1 MAGGGL
7 RFNRTMGND
16 FSRRSFL
23 GSLAGFGVA
32 GAGALAA
39 PPATSLRPHLR
50 GEGFYKRA
58 VPSAQEI
65 ISGEKLSGRVA
76 FAVADAKS
84 GKWLECENEQTGTAP
99 ASVTKALTA
108 LYALEA
114 LGAAHQFQTTLLATG
129 GVVNGEVQGDL
140 VLVGGGDP
148 TLDTDGLAQI
158 AAQLKEAGI
167 IGVKGGFKVFEAAF
181 PVLRQIDPAQPDQ
194 VGYNPAVSGLALN
207 FNRVHF
213 EWKRGS
219 NGYAITMEGR
229 SERYRPAVTMA
240 SMQIRDRRA
249 PIYTYEDQPK
259 RDSWTVAKGALGKNG
274 ARWLPV
280 RKPGLYAGDVFATL
294 AGAQGIRLAKPEV
307 IDTLPQGE
315 VIVTHQSGPLLG
327 ILQDMLKYSTN
338 LTAEMVG
345 LAATKSRIGQVADLQ
360 SSAAEMNRWAIN
372 HLGLSAPKL
381 VDHSGLGDASRMTAQ
396 DMALALI
403 KVQESTLRSIL
414 KPFKMRDKKGRPI
427 KDHPIAVDA
436 KTGTLNFVSGLAGY
450 VTAEDGRELA
460 FAIFASDEDAR
471 ARIRPDERERA
482 PGAKTWN
489 RRAKRVQQG
498 LIERWA
504 VLYGS

>member
-1 MAGGGL
+1 
-7 RFNRTMGND
+7 MGND
-16 FSRRSFL
+16 FSRRVFL
-23 GSLAGFGVA
+23 GSLSGFLTVGT
-32 GAGALAA
+32 GTLAA
-39 PPATSLRPHLR
+39 PPATSLRPHQR
-50 GEGFYKRA
+50 GEGFHKRG
-58 VPSAQEI
+58 VPSAQDI
-65 ISGEKLSGRVA
+65 INAEKLSGRVA

-108 LYALEA
+108 LYALET
-114 LGAAHQFQTTLLATG
+114 LGAAHQFETTLCATG
-129 GVVNGEVQGDL
+129 GVINGEVQGDL

-148 TLDTDGLAQI
+148 TLDTDGLALM
-158 AAQLKEAGI
+158 AAQLKEASI

-181 PVLRQIDPAQPDQ
+181 PVLRQIDPSQPDQ

-219 NGYAITMEGR
+219 NGYAVTMEGR

-240 SMQIRDRRA
+240 AMQIRDRRA
-249 PIYTYEDQPK
+249 PIYTYEDHPS
-259 RDSWTVAKGALGKNG
+259 RDSWTVAKGALGKSG

-280 RKPGLYAGDVFATL
+280 RKPGLYAGDVFATM

-307 IDTLPQGE
+307 IDVLPQGE
-315 VIVTHQSGPLLG
+315 TIVTHQSGPLLG

-345 LAATKSRIGQVADLQ
+345 LAATKRRIGLAPDLQ
-360 SSAAEMNRWAIN
+360 SSAAEMNRWAMDD
-372 HLGLSAPKL
+372 LGLNAPKL
-381 VDHSGLGDASRMTAQ
+381 VDHSGLGDASRVTAQ
-396 DMALALI
+396 DLALALI
-403 KVQESTLRSIL
+403 KVHNSTLRGIL

-427 KDHPIAVDA
+427 KDHPVTVDA

-450 VTAEDGRELA
+450 VTAKNGRVLA
-460 FAIFASDEDAR
+460 FAVFAADEDAR
-471 ARIRPDERERA
+471 AKILPDERERA

-489 RRAKRVQQG
+489 RKAKRTQQG

-504 VLYGS
+504 VLYGT

>member
-1 MAGGGL
+1 
-7 RFNRTMGND
+7 MGND
-16 FSRRSFL
+16 FSRRVFL
-23 GSLAGFGVA
+23 GSLSGFLTVGT
-32 GAGALAA
+32 GTLAA
-39 PPATSLRPHLR
+39 PPATSLRPHQR
-50 GEGFYKRA
+50 GEGFHKRG
-58 VPSAQEI
+58 VPSAQDI
-65 ISGEKLSGRVA
+65 INAEKLSGRVA

-108 LYALEA
+108 LYALET
-114 LGAAHQFQTTLLATG
+114 LGAAHQFETTLCATG
-129 GVVNGEVQGDL
+129 GVINGEVQGDL

-148 TLDTDGLAQI
+148 TLDTDGLALM

-181 PVLRQIDPAQPDQ
+181 PVLRQIDPSQPDQ

-219 NGYAITMEGR
+219 NGYAVTMEGR

-240 SMQIRDRRA
+240 AMQIRDRRA
-249 PIYTYEDQPK
+249 PIYTYEDLQN
-259 RDSWTVAKGALGKNG
+259 RDSWTVAKGALGKSG

-280 RKPGLYAGDVFATL
+280 RKPGLYAGDVFATM

-307 IDTLPQGE
+307 IDVLPQGE
-315 VIVTHQSGPLLG
+315 TIVTHQSGPLLG

-345 LAATKSRIGQVADLQ
+345 LAATKRRIGLAPDLQ
-360 SSAAEMNRWAIN
+360 SSAAEMNRWAMDD
-372 HLGLSAPKL
+372 LGLNAPKL
-381 VDHSGLGDASRMTAQ
+381 VDHSGLGDASRVTAQ
-396 DMALALI
+396 DLALALI
-403 KVQESTLRSIL
+403 KVHNSTLRGIL

-427 KDHPIAVDA
+427 KDHPVTVDA

-450 VTAEDGRELA
+450 VTAKNGRVLA
-460 FAIFASDEDAR
+460 FAVFAADEDAR
-471 ARIRPDERERA
+471 AKILPDERERA

-489 RRAKRVQQG
+489 RKAKRTQQG

-504 VLYGS
+504 VLYGT

>member
-1 MAGGGL
+1 
-7 RFNRTMGND
+7 MGND
-16 FSRRSFL
+16 FSRRVFL
-23 GSLAGFGVA
+23 GSLSGFLTVGT
-32 GAGALAA
+32 GTLAA
-39 PPATSLRPHLR
+39 PPATSLRPHQR
-50 GEGFYKRA
+50 GEGFHKRG
-58 VPSAQEI
+58 VPSAQDI
-65 ISGEKLSGRVA
+65 ISAEKLSGRVA

-108 LYALEA
+108 LYALET
-114 LGAAHQFQTTLLATG
+114 LGAAHQFETTLCATG
-129 GVVNGEVQGDL
+129 GVINGEVQGDL

-148 TLDTDGLAQI
+148 TLDTDGLALM

-181 PVLRQIDPAQPDQ
+181 PVLRQIDPSQPDQ

-219 NGYAITMEGR
+219 NGYAVTMEGR

-240 SMQIRDRRA
+240 AMQIRDRRA
-249 PIYTYEDQPK
+249 PIYTYEDLQN
-259 RDSWTVAKGALGKNG
+259 RDSWTVAKGALGKSG

-280 RKPGLYAGDVFATL
+280 RKPGLYAGDVFATM

-307 IDTLPQGE
+307 IDVLPQGE
-315 VIVTHQSGPLLG
+315 TIVTHQSGPLLG

-345 LAATKSRIGQVADLQ
+345 LAATKRRIGLTPDLQ
-360 SSAAEMNRWAIN
+360 SSAAEMNRWAMDD
-372 HLGLSAPKL
+372 LGLNAPKL
-381 VDHSGLGDASRMTAQ
+381 VDHSGLGDASRVTAQ
-396 DMALALI
+396 DLALALI
-403 KVQESTLRSIL
+403 KVHNSTLRGIL

-427 KDHPIAVDA
+427 KDHPVTVDA

-450 VTAEDGRELA
+450 VTAKNGRVLA
-460 FAIFASDEDAR
+460 FAVFAADEDAR
-471 ARIRPDERERA
+471 AKILPDERERA

-489 RRAKRVQQG
+489 RKAKRTQQG

-504 VLYGS
+504 VLYGT